1 MFSLLLLL
9 ISSCLLALDSR
20 CVWSCSEHTVSLF
33 LFAKLLKNV
42 HVRLL
47 PVSGS
52 TPPLRTVKYSP
63 LRVYSP
69 YIPTDMTEVWK
80 LPRARRVW
88 YARAAEEWPSHQ
100 ERERERRGDR
110 CRHRVAKGGTAGD
123 QLAHFMWEWTSYFT
137 SLSHIIRRYFTFAV
151 VKSLHCRTWMLLKSG
166 FLRSWCDERRLT
178 CFHTRREGA
187 FLRVF
192 FFDRVARGGEGG
204 KNENI

>member
-1 MFSLLLLL
+1 MSVSVITMIRNSKKEHQNKKKKFTFALFSLLLLL

-88 YARAAEEWPSHQ
+88 YARAADEWPSHQ
-100 ERERERRGDR
+100 EREREREAGWSLPPSRG
-110 CRHRVAKGGTAGD
+110 KGGN
-123 QLAHFMWEWTSYFT
+123 
-137 SLSHIIRRYFTFAV
+137 
-151 VKSLHCRTWMLLKSG
+151 CML
-166 FLRSWCDERRLT
+166 
-178 CFHTRREGA
+178 
-187 FLRVF
+187 
-192 FFDRVARGGEGG
+192 
-204 KNENI
+204 